1 MNTALLVIGSIFVFL
16 AAFLHVYIFV
26 LESVTWSAPRTW
38 KIFGVASQA
47 DADVIRPMAFNQG
60 FYNLFL
66 GLGAGIG
73 IALLAVNE
81 SAALALVFLSAGSM
95 VLAALVLLLSSKTNR
110 RPALVQGV
118 LPLIGVAVILASL
131 AA

>member
-16 AAFLHVYIFV
+16 ATVLHVYIFV